1 MPLARRPL
9 TVIDPLGLR
18 NRSAGLRG
26 RGGARRRGRRR
37 VVSVVAHDEEM
48 MKVCE
53 EVSSACVCVR
63 EVSESGLVL
72 LLWFSS
78 DLISSLGWLKARLQ
92 VRRWPT
98 VAPGCV
104 PSLVRDETNG
114 CALRL

>member
-1 MPLARRPL
+1 
-9 TVIDPLGLR
+9 
-18 NRSAGLRG
+18 
-26 RGGARRRGRRR
+26 
-37 VVSVVAHDEEM
+37 

-78 DLISSLGWLKARLQ
+78 DVIYSLGWLKARLQ